1 LEREGGV
8 VIGYLAK
15 GTKETETIETTR
27 NHPAEITRSSTQ
39 NGNNTLSQT
48 RTNRSLLENLREINK
63 SQNPRIVWKSTT
75 KKYWSSTIWRLE
87 RFLPAKDPMMLR
99 TMIPP
104 LRRPR

>member
-1 LEREGGV
+1 MCFHCSERGCSKVACGVYTLELEREGGV

-48 RTNRSLLENLREINK
+48 
-63 SQNPRIVWKSTT
+63 
-75 KKYWSSTIWRLE
+75 
-87 RFLPAKDPMMLR
+87 
-99 TMIPP
+99 
-104 LRRPR
+104 